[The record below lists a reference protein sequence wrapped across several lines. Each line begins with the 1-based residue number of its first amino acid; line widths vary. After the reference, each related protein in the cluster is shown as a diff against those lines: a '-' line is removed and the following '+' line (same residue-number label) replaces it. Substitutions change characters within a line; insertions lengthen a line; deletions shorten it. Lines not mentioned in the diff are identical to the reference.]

1 MPDRQCLSFFLL
13 RKGILCFFYNGL
25 SGNFD
30 ALYFKLFGNFG
41 PFSVLQLKKVMI

>member
-1 MPDRQCLSFFLL
+1 MLKFFLAPQGYFVL
-13 RKGILCFFYNGL
+13 LFNGL

-30 ALYFKLFGNFG
+30 ALYFKLFGNFE